1 MNRIPLYYTRT
12 IRTAAGSNTAM
23 LRTTLRRTLLSSSSR
38 HDLTSNTASNLPSSK
53 TIRSLSSSSSGS
65 ISSTND
71 LDSLIHF
78 KTLVEMQMNACETY
92 GRNPL
97 FGTYDAEL
105 EEFLWMDYETFGVK
119 VEKTRSV
126 LSDELGVKPLDKVG
140 IISNNRWEW
149 AAVAAAT
156 YSMNA
161 TLVPMYEAQLP
172 KDWTYILNDS
182 GCSALLCASQDI
194 YDKVMEECIMNVPS
208 LSKHS
213 VLCFD
218 SDSSSS
224 REHIFSTL
232 LDKAKPVS
240 KLNNL
245 PNPDDL
251 ANLVYTSGTTGVPK
265 GVELTH
271 DNSISNI
278 YGVRSMVKNPADLV
292 RQSDRSLSFLP
303 WAHSYGQTCELWCFM
318 SHGASLGICR
328 GVPSIL
334 EDLQLVKPTALFS
347 VPTLYKRIFDGV
359 NNMLANTNP
368 IRRGL
373 MKKALQ
379 LGKER
384 VIAQNEG
391 SSLGFW
397 KQKQFNVLDGIVL
410 QKIRDRFGSN
420 LRHGFVAGA
429 ACPKEILDFMDSI
442 GIEVY
447 EGYGLTETSPIICI
461 NSPEKRKVGSV
472 GYPLGGVTAAVLDE
486 SGNLLGPNEEGEI
499 CCYGP
504 NVMRGYYGKPNETN
518 EVLSIAPDG
527 KSRLFHTG
535 DLGRICEDGFIYV
548 TGRIKEQYKLE
559 NGKYVCPTPV
569 EEAIGMSRFIQQ
581 TVLVG
586 ANRPYNVALI
596 VPDWVAIRAHLKVHE
611 SEPEE
616 ELVNDPKLCELLD
629 SEIQANCLQAKIK
642 KFEIPKT
649 WSIVAPFTVA
659 NNMLTPK
666 MSIRRHMV
674 VKVYDDVIA
683 QMCGDDSSSE
693 QNLSKQAAA

>member
-1 MNRIPLYYTRT
+1 MRYL
-12 IRTAAGSNTAM
+12 
-23 LRTTLRRTLLSSSSR
+23 
-38 HDLTSNTASNLPSSK
+38 
-53 TIRSLSSSSSGS
+53 SSSSGS
-65 ISSTND
+65 TSSTND
-71 LDSLIHF
+71 VDSLIHF
-78 KTLVEMQMNACETY
+78 KTLAEMQMNACEAY

-126 LSDELGVKPLDKVG
+126 LSDELGVKPMDKVG

-161 TLVPMYEAQLP
+161 TLVPMYEGKGKMCMCVRFIAILVEYGVNLKFQYFFICQAQLP

-182 GCSALLCASQDI
+182 GCSALLCASQNI

-224 REHIFSTL
+224 RDHVFSTL
-232 LDKAKPVS
+232 LDKANPIS

-271 DNSISNI
+271 DNSVSNI

-373 MKKALQ
+373 MQKALQ

-410 QKIRDRFGSN
+410 QKIRDRFGSK

-504 NVMRGYYGKPNETN
+504 NVMRGYYEKPNETS

-527 KSRLFHTG
+527 KSRL
-535 DLGRICEDGFIYV
+535 
-548 TGRIKEQYKLE
+548 
-559 NGKYVCPTPV
+559 
-569 EEAIGMSRFIQQ
+569 
-581 TVLVG
+581 
-586 ANRPYNVALI
+586 
-596 VPDWVAIRAHLKVHE
+596 
-611 SEPEE
+611 
-616 ELVNDPKLCELLD
+616 
-629 SEIQANCLQAKIK
+629 
-642 KFEIPKT
+642 
-649 WSIVAPFTVA
+649 
-659 NNMLTPK
+659 
-666 MSIRRHMV
+666 
-674 VKVYDDVIA
+674 
-683 QMCGDDSSSE
+683 
-693 QNLSKQAAA
+693 

>member
-1 MNRIPLYYTRT
+1 
-12 IRTAAGSNTAM
+12 
-23 LRTTLRRTLLSSSSR
+23 
-38 HDLTSNTASNLPSSK
+38 
-53 TIRSLSSSSSGS
+53 
-65 ISSTND
+65 
-71 LDSLIHF
+71 
-78 KTLVEMQMNACETY
+78 MNACDTY

-232 LDKAKPVS
+232 LDKAKPIS

-245 PNPDDL
+245 PHPDDL

-391 SSLGFW
+391 SLLGFW

-504 NVMRGYYGKPNETN
+504 NVMRGYYGKPNETS

-535 DLGRICEDGFIYV
+535 DLGRICEDGFMYV

-683 QMCGDDSSSE
+683 QMYGDDSSSE
-693 QNLSKQAAA
+693 QTLSKQAAA

>member
-1 MNRIPLYYTRT
+1 
-12 IRTAAGSNTAM
+12 
-23 LRTTLRRTLLSSSSR
+23 
-38 HDLTSNTASNLPSSK
+38 
-53 TIRSLSSSSSGS
+53 
-65 ISSTND
+65 
-71 LDSLIHF
+71 
-78 KTLVEMQMNACETY
+78 MNACETY

-105 EEFLWMDYETFGVK
+105 EEFLWMDYETFGVR

-161 TLVPMYEAQLP
+161 TLVPMYEGKGTANLIYICVGVCMCVPFIAILVEYGVKLKFQYFFFICQAQLP

-232 LDKAKPVS
+232 LDKAKPIS

-504 NVMRGYYGKPNETN
+504 NVMRGYYGKPNETS

-527 KSRLFHTG
+527 KSRL
-535 DLGRICEDGFIYV
+535 
-548 TGRIKEQYKLE
+548 
-559 NGKYVCPTPV
+559 
-569 EEAIGMSRFIQQ
+569 
-581 TVLVG
+581 
-586 ANRPYNVALI
+586 
-596 VPDWVAIRAHLKVHE
+596 
-611 SEPEE
+611 
-616 ELVNDPKLCELLD
+616 
-629 SEIQANCLQAKIK
+629 
-642 KFEIPKT
+642 
-649 WSIVAPFTVA
+649 
-659 NNMLTPK
+659 
-666 MSIRRHMV
+666 
-674 VKVYDDVIA
+674 
-683 QMCGDDSSSE
+683 
-693 QNLSKQAAA
+693 